1 MCGKENPIG
10 LKVQFDRAEEGVQ
23 TTVRPDARFQGFDGV
38 LQGGIIAGL
47 MDDAMWYAI
56 FALGGAITMTAELT
70 VRFKAPVPVEVPLTV
85 RGRVVEQR
93 RQLYACQASIAG
105 PDGKILAEAVGK
117 FLNAPRS
124 LVDEL
129 TQSMA

>member
-1 MCGKENPIG
+1 M
-10 LKVQFDRAEEGVQ
+10 QFERTEKGVQ
-23 TTVRPDARFQGFDGV
+23 TTVCPDVRFQGFDGV

-70 VRFKAPVPVEVPLTV
+70 VRFKAPVPVEIPLTV

-93 RQLYACQASIAG
+93 RQLYSCQASISG
-105 PDGKILAEAVGK
+105 PDGKILAEATGK
-117 FLNAPRS
+117 FLSAPRS